1 LEISFEGKS
10 PLQFSIE
17 AGFNKGSIAQGGQK
31 KPKIIL
37 YLFHLLHV
45 TLAP

>member
-17 AGFNKGSIAQGGQK
+17 AGFNKGSIAQGGK